1 MDGTTN
7 PYAPGAGARPPAL
20 VGRDAELEAWHV
32 SVARAAAGRA
42 PRSLVLY
49 GLRGVGKTV
58 LLSQMSAEAE
68 ASGWIVAQIEA
79 AAGTSMRGAL
89 SSSLQSHVA
98 RIARRNRK
106 RPFLRALKTAL
117 SFSARV
123 DTDGT
128 TTFGL
133 TLDDV
138 EAELADSGNIELDL
152 TTVVDGI
159 VDAVHDEGVGL
170 AILIDEAQDL
180 TADELVAICTVAH
193 RASQRQRPVLFVL
206 AGLPSLPTRLAE
218 AKSYSERLF
227 QYRHIRELEPEAAAA
242 ALTVPAGDEGVT
254 WTVDA
259 IDLVVTLTG
268 GYPYF
273 LQEYGSE
280 AWLEAASSPIARD
293 DAQNGAG
300 LALRHLD
307 DGFYRTRWDRATPLE
322 KDYLRAMAA
331 DGDIG
336 SKTSDVAHRLDRTT
350 QRLSKIRQNL
360 TDKGIIYAPE
370 HGRIAFT
377 VPWMSAFIERQ
388 PT

>member
-20 VGRDAELEAWHV
+20 VGRDAELEAWRV

-68 ASGWIVAQIEA
+68 ASGWIVAQVEA

-89 SSSLQSHVA
+89 SSTLQSHVA

-133 TLDDV
+133 TLDDI

-159 VDAVHDEGVGL
+159 LDAVHDEGLGL

-206 AGLPSLPTRLAE
+206 AGLPSLPTRLA
-218 AKSYSERLF
+218 KRSPTPS
-227 QYRHIRELEPEAAAA
+227 
-242 ALTVPAGDEGVT
+242 
-254 WTVDA
+254 
-259 IDLVVTLTG
+259 
-268 GYPYF
+268 
-273 LQEYGSE
+273 
-280 AWLEAASSPIARD
+280 ASSSTGTSANSSP
-293 DAQNGAG
+293 
-300 LALRHLD
+300 
-307 DGFYRTRWDRATPLE
+307 TRLPMPSRCPLPMKASRGPTTP
-322 KDYLRAMAA
+322 
-331 DGDIG
+331 
-336 SKTSDVAHRLDRTT
+336 STS
-350 QRLSKIRQNL
+350 S
-360 TDKGIIYAPE
+360 
-370 HGRIAFT
+370 
-377 VPWMSAFIERQ
+377 
-388 PT
+388 

>member
-89 SSSLQSHVA
+89 SSTLQSHVA

-159 VDAVHDEGVGL
+159 LDAVHDEGVGL

-180 TADELVAICTVAH
+180 TAD
-193 RASQRQRPVLFVL
+193 
-206 AGLPSLPTRLAE
+206 
-218 AKSYSERLF
+218 
-227 QYRHIRELEPEAAAA
+227 
-242 ALTVPAGDEGVT
+242 
-254 WTVDA
+254 
-259 IDLVVTLTG
+259 
-268 GYPYF
+268 
-273 LQEYGSE
+273 
-280 AWLEAASSPIARD
+280 
-293 DAQNGAG
+293 
-300 LALRHLD
+300 
-307 DGFYRTRWDRATPLE
+307 
-322 KDYLRAMAA
+322 
-331 DGDIG
+331 
-336 SKTSDVAHRLDRTT
+336 
-350 QRLSKIRQNL
+350 
-360 TDKGIIYAPE
+360 
-370 HGRIAFT
+370 
-377 VPWMSAFIERQ
+377 
-388 PT
+388 